1 MDIGLIIKIAGIG
14 MLVSFSSQML
24 ARSGRDE
31 QATFVSIAGVIVVL
45 AILIGEI
52 GELFSVIKSVFGLDF

>member
-24 ARSGRDE
+24 SKSGRDE
-31 QATFVSIAGVIVVL
+31 QATFVGLAGVIVVL

-52 GELFSVIKSVFGLDF
+52 GELFSVIKSVFGLEF

>member
-24 ARSGRDE
+24 SRSGRDE

>member
-52 GELFSVIKSVFGLDF
+52 GELFLVIKSVFGLDF

>member
-24 ARSGRDE
+24 SKSGKDE

-45 AILIGEI
+45 AILIGEM

>member
-24 ARSGRDE
+24 SKSGRDE
-31 QATFVSIAGVIVVL
+31 QATFVGIAGVIVVL

-52 GELFSVIKSVFGLDF
+52 GELFDLVKEVFGI

>member
-1 MDIGLIIKIAGIG
+1 MEIGLIIKIAGIG

-24 ARSGRDE
+24 AKSGRDE

-45 AILIGEI
+45 AILIGEM
-52 GELFSVIKSVFGLDF
+52 GELLSLIKSVFGLEF